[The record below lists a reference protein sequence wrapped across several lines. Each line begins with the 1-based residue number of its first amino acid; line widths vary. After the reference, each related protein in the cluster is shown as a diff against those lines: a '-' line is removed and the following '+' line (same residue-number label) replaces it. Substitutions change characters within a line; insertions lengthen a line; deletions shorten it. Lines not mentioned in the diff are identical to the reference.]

1 MTLDQITTFFGWLSV
16 LSIAYLTLS
25 TIALFAMQSFALRIH
40 GALFGLDERD
50 LKRAYFNWL
59 ANCKLA
65 TAFLA
70 LGPYVALRLV

>member
-1 MTLDQITTFFGWLSV
+1 MTLDQITTFFGWFSV
-16 LSIAYLTLS
+16 LGIAYLTLS

-40 GALFGLDERD
+40 GALFRLDEKD